1 MELVVVVPL
10 LGELRAQFLNFER
23 LWVFGFK
30 HFTTNRFSVI
40 EGNIFPLYH

>member
-30 HFTTNRFSVI
+30 HFTTNHFSVI